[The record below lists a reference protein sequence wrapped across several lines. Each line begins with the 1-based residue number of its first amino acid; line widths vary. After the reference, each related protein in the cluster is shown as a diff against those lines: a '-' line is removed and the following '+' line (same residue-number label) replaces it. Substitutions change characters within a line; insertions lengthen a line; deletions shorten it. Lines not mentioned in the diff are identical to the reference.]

1 MSEEK
6 IGQHYLAAL
15 HQAFPG
21 VVLDEAWQTKDQ
33 LTITVKVKLPAGSG
47 GVSLL
52 PAGRLAVGAVR
63 QR

>member
-6 IGQHYLAAL
+6 LGQQYLAAL

-21 VVLDEAWQTKDQ
+21 VVLDEAWQTKDRFDYYGES
-33 LTITVKVKLPAGSG
+33 KLSAGSG

-52 PAGRLAVGAVR
+52 PAGWVAVGAVR
-63 QR
+63 